1 MTSTGEPYPQLTL
14 FAEDTPANHSASPA
28 CDEEKTTNATFGQC
42 SPNAFAWLDHDSHC
56 WRTLQGTFLSDLD
69 KFSQTWPRSGM
80 THDGIAYQLQPSAP
94 RTSAIAYSS
103 SLHGELQWTP
113 TKTAN
118 QASPSMNKRAP
129 GRHLWSTPT
138 KQVVEHRW
146 EQLEERNNDLVRVD
160 NQGNRWSAGLANEV
174 RYTDGDQSTPHGL
187 LNPAWVEWLMGF
199 PTGWTD
205 LQD

>member
-1 MTSTGEPYPQLTL
+1 
-14 FAEDTPANHSASPA
+14 
-28 CDEEKTTNATFGQC
+28 
-42 SPNAFAWLDHDSHC
+42 
-56 WRTLQGTFLSDLD
+56 
-69 KFSQTWPRSGM
+69 M
-80 THDGIAYQLQPSAP
+80 THDGIAYQLHPSAP
-94 RTSAIAYSS
+94 RTFAIAYSL

-187 LNPAWVEWLMGF
+187 LNPEWVEWLMGF